1 MANGTSREDECFGT
15 RIVFKTLDDKRASVI
30 EACMKDEAGMMA
42 HVWHDG
48 TTGEGVEEATLSTYG
63 ETTVKGKVED
73 SRAGN
78 TALRVD
84 MRFGT
89 HVVSETSSDE
99 GASMNKACM
108 IEEDNGCEANKVHEV
123 VVNDKVKEVT
133 MNKTTRMNNDHDK
146 TFSTLVLE
154 TWAVASES
162 QRETQEMEGG
172 GEKAKVDAN
181 TRDKEGSII
190 EACSIKKVNGCEVN
204 EIQEVAT
211 KNDNKEVAMD
221 DTVKVVEQRH
231 MESSTPILKNSAIVP
246 MSQCET
252 GETKGSTEDAKDKAM
267 AKDGVKEGKVGSRSG
282 QKMIWPEFQPERKSN
297 QAETDSVESR
307 SVEADPDR
315 SQSSRKPVGRDQ
327 SRQKLRRPSRRSK
340 WSSL

>member
-154 TWAVASES
+154 TWAVEFGN
-162 QRETQEMEGG
+162 RLKTKDTEGG
-172 GEKAKVDAN
+172 NGEPKVEANADKNVEAKVDMDELIGMSV
-181 TRDKEGSII
+181 TRLSPHWF
-190 EACSIKKVNGCEVN
+190 
-204 EIQEVAT
+204 
-211 KNDNKEVAMD
+211 
-221 DTVKVVEQRH
+221 QRLGQLRLP
-231 MESSTPILKNSAIVP
+231 TNIRPI
-246 MSQCET
+246 
-252 GETKGSTEDAKDKAM
+252 
-267 AKDGVKEGKVGSRSG
+267 R
-282 QKMIWPEFQPERKSN
+282 
-297 QAETDSVESR
+297 
-307 SVEADPDR
+307 
-315 SQSSRKPVGRDQ
+315 
-327 SRQKLRRPSRRSK
+327 
-340 WSSL
+340 